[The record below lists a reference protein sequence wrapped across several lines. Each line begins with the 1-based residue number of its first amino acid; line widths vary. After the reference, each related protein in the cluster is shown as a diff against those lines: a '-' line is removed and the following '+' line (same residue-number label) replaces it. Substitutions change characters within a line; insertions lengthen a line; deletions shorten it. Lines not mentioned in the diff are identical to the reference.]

1 MSPKGSFAVD
11 WGDGTIDNIDRDN
24 TTATDYTHI
33 YATGGVK
40 TIKFCGRATEY
51 NSATGDSVV
60 VAISFYKIDSNN
72 TSKWIASIS
81 GSMGSVLTNISLT
94 AVDFVIFF
102 KKKRK
107 PHVETG
113 RNHKN

>member
-24 TTATDYTHI
+24 TTATDYSHT
-33 YATGGVK
+33 YTNGGVK

-51 NSATGDSVV
+51 NTAGGDNVV
-60 VAISFYKIDSNN
+60 AAISFHKSDADN

-81 GSMGSVLTNISLT
+81 GALGSVFQPYLIHRRVNPVSAALSKVRPT
-94 AVDFVIFF
+94 
-102 KKKRK
+102 
-107 PHVETG
+107 
-113 RNHKN
+113 